1 MSIRHL
7 LALGLLILALS
18 AEARPPLPPSSIVKS
33 IKSIR
38 SK

>member
-1 MSIRHL
+1 MKSKFL

-18 AEARPPLPPSSIVKS
+18 IQARPPIPPSSIVKS